1 MAVIFAVVGGG
12 AVVGIATSD
21 PYSDHAYYDWDD
33 YSNYS
38 NAAEKRRRRIEA
50 KNKEIEDKKYEINTY
65 KTQKVNEHLKS
76 DALIQQEGTVVSV
89 PEVEKDGDAKIQS
102 EEDREIAMKNKPV
115 ESEIQEI
122 DRVIS
127 KIDSILAE
135 DD

>member
-21 PYSDHAYYDWDD
+21 PYSDYSDHSDWDE
-33 YSNYS
+33 YSD
-38 NAAEKRRRRIEA
+38 AAEKRRRRIEA

-102 EEDREIAMKNKPV
+102 EEDREIDRESKPV